1 MVMDVIIK
9 LTQSFYNG
17 LEVKEKIQ
25 INFTLLQNQLLN
37 KKHLKSQRRL
47 EIIIGKRN
55 QFSKLK
61 FTINFL
67 QAMAG
72 VKNG

>member
-1 MVMDVIIK
+1 MGAIIK
-9 LTQSFYNG
+9 LTKSSYNG

-25 INFTLLQNQLLN
+25 INITPFLYQLLN

-55 QFSKLK
+55 
-61 FTINFL
+61 
-67 QAMAG
+67 
-72 VKNG
+72 

>member
-1 MVMDVIIK
+1 MGAIIK
-9 LTQSFYNG
+9 LTKSSYNG

-25 INFTLLQNQLLN
+25 INITPFLYQLLN

-72 VKNG
+72 SKNG